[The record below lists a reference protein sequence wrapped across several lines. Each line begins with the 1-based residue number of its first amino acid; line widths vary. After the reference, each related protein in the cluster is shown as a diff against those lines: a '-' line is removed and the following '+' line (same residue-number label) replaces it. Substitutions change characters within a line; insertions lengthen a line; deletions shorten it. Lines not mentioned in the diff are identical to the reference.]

1 MNYSIKS
8 TFEFKDEREYVH
20 GTDIFNILLD
30 QILENFNKNDKINIK
45 LSFKK
50 PIHSQCLIHTSIN
63 LPNVELSNNSSA
75 ELKLK
80 CNESFFYYYIE
91 EILEPIKKKYSSF
104 EKLISDLAKV
114 KNDTVTIPFRKET
127 TFIENVV
134 FMNKKLLS
142 NKVNKNKKNFFFS
155 LIEIHDL
162 SKIHNINNI
171 SIKLDRV
178 LGNKHFKSIIFVD
191 SNNVGNIYFTLT

>member
-1 MNYSIKS
+1 MDHSIKS
-8 TFEFKDEREYVH
+8 TFKFKDEREYVH

-30 QILENFNKNDKINIK
+30 QISAKFERNDKINIK

-50 PIHSQCLIHTSIN
+50 PIHSQCLIHTSLN
-63 LPNVELSNNSSA
+63 LPNDELSNNSCA

-80 CNESFFYYYIE
+80 YNDNFVYYYIE
-91 EILEPIKKKYSSF
+91 EIFEPIKKKYSSF

-114 KNDTVTIPFRKET
+114 ENDTVTIPFSEDT

-142 NKVNKNKKNFFFS
+142 CKVDKNKKNFFFS

-162 SKIHNINNI
+162 SKIHHINNI
-171 SIKLDRV
+171 SLKLDSV
-178 LGNKHFKSIIFVD
+178 LGNKHFKSLIFVD